1 MIRGIGID
9 LVSITRVAGVWERHG
24 ERFARR
30 ILSEAEWP
38 EFVAAGHPERMLAK
52 RFAAKEAFAKAL
64 GTGVRAPMSFQL
76 TSVMHGA
83 LGAPVLETHGVLA
96 EYLARLGITHLHLSL
111 SDEREATVAMV
122 VLESLP

>member
-9 LVSITRVAGVWERHG
+9 LVSIPRVTGVWSRHG

-30 ILSEAEWP
+30 ILSVAEWP
-38 EFVAAGHPERMLAK
+38 EFATASRPDRLLAK

-64 GTGVRAPMSFQL
+64 GTGVRPPMSFQL
-76 TSVMHGA
+76 VSVLHGA
-83 LGAPVLETHGVLA
+83 QGEPVLATHGRLA
-96 EYLARLGITHLHLSL
+96 EHLAARGIARLHLSL
-111 SDEREATVAMV
+111 SDERDATVAIV